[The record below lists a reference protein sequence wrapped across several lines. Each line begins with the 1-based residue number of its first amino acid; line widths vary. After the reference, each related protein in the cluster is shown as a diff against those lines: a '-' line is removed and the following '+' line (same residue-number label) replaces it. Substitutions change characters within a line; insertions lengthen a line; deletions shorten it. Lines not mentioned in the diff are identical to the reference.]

1 MCSKPCRTQ
10 GCHEVYISG
19 KIVFAFKNFVFA
31 RNMEDMGCFQKRQRP
46 TWEQLYNEI
55 SATKKCMNKNPPM
68 FNTFQKR
75 QYIEIYLNVPGDNYE
90 AYIPYYEIHD
100 EDKKNLRFTVIFSS
114 TVCLARFVL
123 FLCVWNVQEAEI
135 GTITNRWY
143 IWKRKS
149 TVLLTIEF

>member
-1 MCSKPCRTQ
+1 MAIFPVGITYNLQNAIFTYRR
-10 GCHEVYISG
+10 GFPLHL
-19 KIVFAFKNFVFA
+19 AA
-31 RNMEDMGCFQKRQRP
+31 LP

-123 FLCVWNVQEAEI
+123 FLCV
-135 GTITNRWY
+135 
-143 IWKRKS
+143 
-149 TVLLTIEF
+149 